1 MIHRLPFSN
10 LVIEDSPEVMPS
22 NIESKPYSI
31 QSFNYWAG
39 TQAGDTE
46 GTVFTTIP
54 DRNWG
59 AEEDEDYKG
68 NKEQGEN
75 IFLKFVPRG
84 PYADGIYV
92 GVVRTDEMV
101 STGEDEYAQPVAYQ
115 IGVGDCDIK
124 HRPWTDIEVSFDT
137 NVIEQIDTYNIDGD
151 FLTSTSSVFSSSSD
165 SLIITSAMFDTT
177 PALSHQPAD
186 LDGGTNLVHPFGKF
200 DVWYV
205 EGYGTMDVSWQ
216 RAQTFWDGTIGK
228 IRTFWTVTEDIGEIT
243 TTVTEEDDNTIYTS
257 YIPTIDKITSIT
269 PASAFEP
276 PIPE

>member
-10 LVIEDSPEVMPS
+10 LVIEDAPAVMPS

-31 QSFNYWAG
+31 QSFNYWMELTYPLG
-39 TQAGDTE
+39 NSQDYTPI
-46 GTVFTTIP
+46 FKTIP

-68 NKEQGEN
+68 NKKQGED

-84 PYADGIYV
+84 PYADGIYL
-92 GVVRTDEMV
+92 GVVKSAAET
-101 STGEDEYAQPVAYQ
+101 SPAYNEYTQSVAYQ

-124 HRPWTDIEVSFDT
+124 HRPWTDIEVFFNTNIMERVTIYDADGELISDT
-137 NVIEQIDTYNIDGD
+137 
-151 FLTSTSSVFSSSSD
+151 LTVDSSSSD

-177 PALSHQPAD
+177 PALSHQPS
-186 LDGGTNLVHPFGKF
+186 NLNGYGP
-200 DVWYV
+200 WYV
-205 EGYGTMDVSWQ
+205 EGYGYIEADWQ
-216 RAQTFWDGTIGK
+216 AGETFPYSLLGK

-243 TTVTEEDDNTIYTS
+243 TTVTEVDDNTIYTS

-276 PIPE
+276 PTPA